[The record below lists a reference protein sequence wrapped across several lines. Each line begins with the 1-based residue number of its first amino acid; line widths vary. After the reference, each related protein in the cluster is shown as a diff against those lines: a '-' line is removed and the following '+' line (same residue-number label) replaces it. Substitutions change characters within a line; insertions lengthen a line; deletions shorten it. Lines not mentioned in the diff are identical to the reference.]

1 MRMVARLLKIS
12 KTKQKMS
19 PCNSEALIRGFEL
32 IISGN
37 HAHESLR
44 SRGMFSSFNLI
55 QYHFISFFGKV

>member
-19 PCNSEALIRGFEL
+19 PCNSKALIQGFEL
-32 IISGN
+32 MISGN

-55 QYHFISFFGKV
+55 